1 MSQVFSQLV
10 YHKTRVLKPAVC
22 PANDNFYKVIPSL
35 PTQYLR
41 EILRLMLK
49 ENSFPFIRKHYRQI
63 QSKAKGTK
71 MAVSFANIFMA
82 NTETD
87 VLSKTVF
94 KATVWKRYLDDI
106 FSLWDLSKP
115 DIETFIQQAN
125 SHDRTIKFTAETA
138 IFSRHRKIWK
148 IFWV

>member
-1 MSQVFSQLV
+1 
-10 YHKTRVLKPAVC
+10 
-22 PANDNFYKVIPSL
+22 
-35 PTQYLR
+35 
-41 EILRLMLK
+41 MLK
-49 ENSFPFIRKHYRQI
+49 ENSFPFIRKHYLQI

-87 VLSKTVF
+87 ILSKTFF
-94 KATVWKRYLDDI
+94 KPTVWKHYIDDI

-125 SHDRTIKFTAETA
+125 SHEPTIKFTAETA

-148 IFWV
+148 IFSV